1 MLTNVMFNII
11 TFVNII
17 TGRKTCLVL
26 CQHTCVLWAGW
37 HLRGRGDLTCVT
49 VCSVMT
55 YVHV

>member
-1 MLTNVMFNII
+1 
-11 TFVNII
+11 
-17 TGRKTCLVL
+17 VL

-55 YVHV
+55 YDVRACLACAQSAVCGASFSFFPK